1 MLDLTQFEAGT
12 SITETLA
19 WLGADVI
26 KIENPKGGEQG
37 RSASSERPDADSYY
51 FMLLN
56 ANKRSVTLNLK
67 DPRGKEMLRN
77 MIKEADIFAENF
89 APGVIEKL
97 GFSYEEVAKIN
108 PRIIYATVKGFGK
121 GSPYENNLAFD
132 MIAQAAGGV
141 MSITGERDGRPI
153 KPGVTLGDTGTG
165 LHAAI
170 GVLAALFQ
178 RTVTGRGQ
186 KIEVAMQDAMVN
198 YCRIAYSRQLL
209 TNKACERNGNSV
221 VLGNAPCEVFKC
233 KPGGHNDYVFIYTSR
248 ATNAHWERLCEVIGR
263 EDLKND
269 PRYAT
274 PPKRGNHAAEINA
287 RSRSGPRTSPS
298 SRPWRSSAP
307 GGVPCG
313 AVMDT
318 KELSDEP
325 TMREREIFAEIDH
338 PVRGKLVDPRLAG
351 EDVGQLREGHGIAAA
366 RRRQRGRLRRVAGPV
381 EERPRPAQE
390 GRRGLTAL
398 RRSTR
403 VSVIPGERSETGAQA
418 MRRWRAAASR
428 VPARARSH
436 ATPAR
441 TTSPA
446 LGRDDSCWWMNHTR
460 TVRKRKP
467 HGDRIGHRREGDEA

>member
-1 MLDLTQFEAGT
+1 MTAKSQTKSANKPSGKPALSGIRVVDLTQFEAGT

-26 KIENPKGGEQG
+26 KVENPKGGEQG
-37 RSASSERPDADSYY
+37 RNASSERKDADSYY

-67 DPRGKEMLRN
+67 SERGKSMLRDL
-77 MIKEADIFAENF
+77 IKKADIFAENF

-97 GFSYEEVAKIN
+97 GFSYEEVSKLN

-141 MSITGERDGRPI
+141 MSITGEHDGRPL

-165 LHAAI
+165 LHAVI

-198 YCRIAYSRQLL
+198 YCRIAYSRQML

-233 KPGGHNDYVFIYTSR
+233 APGGHNDYVFIYTSR
-248 ATNAHWERLCEVIGR
+248 ATNSHWEKLCDVTGR
-263 EDLKND
+263 ADLKAD
-269 PRYAT
+269 PRLAT
-274 PPKRGNHAAEINA
+274 PPQRGNHAKEITAEIEKW
-287 RSRSGPRTSPS
+287 TSKFS
-298 SRPWRSSAP
+298 KFEAMEKL
-307 GGVPCG
+307 GAAGVPCG

-318 KELSDEP
+318 KELSDDP
-325 TMREREIFAEIDH
+325 SMREREIFAEVDH
-338 PVRGKLVDPRLAG
+338 PVRGKLV
-351 EDVGQLREGHGIAAA
+351 
-366 RRRQRGRLRRVAGPV
+366 
-381 EERPRPAQE
+381 
-390 GRRGLTAL
+390 
-398 RRSTR
+398 
-403 VSVIPGERSETGAQA
+403 IPGWPVKMSESYVKVTASPILGADTFEVYNEMLGLSKA
-418 MRRWRAAASR
+418 DIE
-428 VPARARSH
+428 
-436 ATPAR
+436 
-441 TTSPA
+441 A
-446 LGRDDSCWWMNHTR
+446 L
-460 TVRKRKP
+460 KK
-467 HGDRIGHRREGDEA
+467 EGIV

>member
-1 MLDLTQFEAGT
+1 MSSKPTGKPALAGIKVVDLTQFEAGT

-37 RSASSERPDADSYY
+37 RSASSERKDADSYY

-67 DPRGKEMLRN
+67 DERGKKILRD
-77 MIKEADIFAENF
+77 MIAKADIFAENF

-97 GFSYEEVAKIN
+97 GFSYEEVSKIN

-121 GSPYENNLAFD
+121 GSPYEKNLAFD

-141 MSITGERDGRPI
+141 MSITGEADGRPI

-165 LHAAI
+165 LHAVI

-233 KPGGHNDYVFIYTSR
+233 SPGGHNDYVFIYTSR

-263 EDLKND
+263 EDMKAE
-269 PRYAT
+269 PRFAT
-274 PPKRGNHAAEINA
+274 PPQRGNHALEINA
-287 RSRSGPRTSPS
+287 EIEKWTKKYTKFEAMEKLGS
-298 SRPWRSSAP
+298 S
-307 GGVPCG
+307 GVPCG

-318 KELSDEP
+318 MELSEDP
-325 TMREREIFAEIDH
+325 SMREREIFAEIDH
-338 PVRGKLVDPRLAG
+338 PVRGKL
-351 EDVGQLREGHGIAAA
+351 
-366 RRRQRGRLRRVAGPV
+366 
-381 EERPRPAQE
+381 
-390 GRRGLTAL
+390 T
-398 RRSTR
+398 
-403 VSVIPGERSETGAQA
+403 IPGWPVKMSDSYVKVTASPVLGADTYEVYRDMLGLSKA
-418 MRRWRAAASR
+418 D
-428 VPARARSH
+428 VE
-436 ATPAR
+436 
-441 TTSPA
+441 A
-446 LGRDDSCWWMNHTR
+446 LKKDG
-460 TVRKRKP
+460 VV
-467 HGDRIGHRREGDEA
+467 

>member
-1 MLDLTQFEAGT
+1 MTAKSATKPAGKPALSGIKVVDLTQFEAGT

-26 KIENPKGGEQG
+26 KVENPKGGEQG
-37 RSASSERPDADSYY
+37 RNASSERKDADSYY

-67 DPRGKEMLRN
+67 SERGKAMLRD
-77 MIKEADIFAENF
+77 MIKKADIFAENF
-89 APGVIEKL
+89 APGAIEKL
-97 GFSYEEVAKIN
+97 GFSYEEVAKLN

-141 MSITGERDGRPI
+141 MSITGEHDGRPL

-165 LHAAI
+165 LHAVI
-170 GVLAALFQ
+170 GVLAALYQ

-233 KPGGHNDYVFIYTSR
+233 KPEGHNDYVFIYTSR

-263 EDLKND
+263 EELKTD
-269 PRYAT
+269 ARFAT
-274 PPKRGNHAAEINA
+274 APLRGNNAAEINKHVEKWTKQFTKFEA
-287 RSRSGPRTSPS
+287 MEKLG
-298 SRPWRSSAP
+298 AA
-307 GGVPCG
+307 GVPCG

-318 KELSDEP
+318 KELSDDP
-325 TMREREIFAEIDH
+325 SMREREIFAEVDH
-338 PVRGKLVDPRLAG
+338 PVRGK
-351 EDVGQLREGHGIAAA
+351 I
-366 RRRQRGRLRRVAGPV
+366 
-381 EERPRPAQE
+381 
-390 GRRGLTAL
+390 
-398 RRSTR
+398 
-403 VSVIPGERSETGAQA
+403 VIPGWPVKMSDSYVKVTASPVLGAHTHEVLGEMLGLSKA
-418 MRRWRAAASR
+418 D
-428 VPARARSH
+428 VD
-436 ATPAR
+436 
-441 TTSPA
+441 A
-446 LGRDDSCWWMNHTR
+446 LKKDG
-460 TVRKRKP
+460 VV
-467 HGDRIGHRREGDEA
+467 